1 MVRDMLAR
9 ALALAFAACGA
20 SVLALPAG
28 CGGSIVVVGDGGA
41 SGSGSGDDGGGSS
54 GGQAT
59 GNDTTGSTGGS
70 STSGSGTGSA
80 GTVSVDPCP
89 TDIPTPGTTCREP
102 GHGCA
107 YITTDASGTTSCYP
121 VLCDQTGHW
130 QASTQGC

>member
-1 MVRDMLAR
+1 MLAR

-20 SVLALPAG
+20 CAASVLVLPAG

-41 SGSGSGDDGGGSS
+41 SGGGGTGDDGGGSS
-54 GGQAT
+54 GGQTT
-59 GNDTTGSTGGS
+59 GGNMTGSTGTG
-70 STSGSGTGSA
+70 GSGTGGT

-107 YITTDASGTTSCYP
+107 YYRTDTTGTTSCYP

-130 QASTQGC
+130 QASTEGC